1 MQISLN
7 QLVSLLAS
15 RAGVPFSTALQEEMK
30 VVLNY
35 KRADY
40 FKKLINQNPF
50 QRRFFLKDFSAELEV
65 VDKARCP
72 VEVDCEILKTVEQ
85 IPTPVRTNLTLFEYV
100 GDPDFSDSYS
110 YANPEQISLY
120 SKYNKYT
127 KDKSRYFYSNGYI
140 YIYGDLDLEYIGVR
154 GVFDDPKQLEAFK
167 CEGDACY
174 TDDDQYSIPDDLI
187 NAMIQ
192 DTLRVELRQQFPD
205 STEVEVGDKNQLNS
219 GNNSKT

>member
-1 MQISLN
+1 MLISLN

-15 RAGVPFSTALQEEMK
+15 RAGQPFSTALQEEMK
-30 VVLNY
+30 IVLNY
-35 KRADY
+35 KRADF

-50 QRRFFLKDFSAELEV
+50 QRRFFLKDFEAELEV

-72 VEVDCEILKTVEQ
+72 VEVDCDILRTVLT

-110 YANPEQISLY
+110 YANPEQIILY

-127 KDKSRYFYSNGYI
+127 ADKSRYFYSNGYI
-140 YIYGDLDLEYIGVR
+140 YIYGDLDLEYIGIR
-154 GVFDDPKQLEAFK
+154 GIFDDPKQLEGFK
-167 CEGDACY
+167 CTGDPCY
-174 TDDDQYSIPDDLI
+174 TDDDQYNIPDDLI
-187 NAMIQ
+187 NSIIG
-192 DTLRVELRQQFPD
+192 DTLRVELRQLFSD
-205 STEVEVGDKNQLNS
+205 STEVEVGDKTQLN